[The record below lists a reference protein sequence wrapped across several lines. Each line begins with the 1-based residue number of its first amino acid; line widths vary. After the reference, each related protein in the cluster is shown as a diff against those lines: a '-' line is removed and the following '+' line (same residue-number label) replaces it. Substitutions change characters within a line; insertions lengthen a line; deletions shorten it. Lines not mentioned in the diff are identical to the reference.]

1 MVTIIDFFKALSR
14 SHVYRPLITAMI
26 IGVVCSLIGIF
37 MVLRKLVFLGN
48 GIAHSAFAGGALG
61 ILLGINPLITIG
73 IFAILSAMGIGFVRE
88 KTELSNET
96 AIGILFSLTMALGI
110 IFISLFRTYNTA
122 ISSLLFGSL
131 ASIGA
136 VEVRIIIVFG
146 TVVLLT
152 LFFVRK
158 ELYFT
163 TFDEEL
169 AKANGIPL
177 SFINYI
183 FLLLVALNVVMCITT
198 VGVILVM
205 AFVVTPAAIANQF
218 TYKLNVMILLSV
230 IVSMIGTFLGYM
242 LAFILNISG
251 SATIVV
257 LLTIMFAISMA
268 ISPKRKGKKSE
279 IDDTLCNICEKVV
292 EGVECR
298 YCIPDETLAC
308 LDENGH
314 DHEINERNNI
324 KGDEHNE

>member
-1 MVTIIDFFKALSR
+1 MVTIVDFLNALSR
-14 SHVYRPLITAMI
+14 PHVYKPLITAMI
-26 IGVVCSLIGIF
+26 IGIVCSLIGIF

-61 ILLGINPLITIG
+61 ILLGINPFITIG
-73 IFAILSAMGIGFVRE
+73 IFAILSAVGIGYVRE

-96 AIGILFSLTMALGI
+96 AIGILFSLTMAMGI
-110 IFISLFRTYNTA
+110 IFIGLFKTYNTA

-131 ASIGA
+131 ASISTD
-136 VEVRIIIVFG
+136 EVIVISVFG
-146 TVVLLT
+146 TIVLVT

-169 AKANGIPL
+169 AKANGIPTSL
-177 SFINYI
+177 LNYI

-218 TYKLNVMILLSV
+218 TYKLNNMIFLS
-230 IVSMIGTFLGYM
+230 IIISSLGTFFGYM
-242 LAFILNISG
+242 IAFILDISG
-251 SATIVV
+251 SASIVV
-257 LLTIMFAISMA
+257 LLTIMFGISMA
-268 ISPKRKGKKSE
+268 ISPKRRGKKSDV
-279 IDDTLCNICEKVV
+279 DDTLCNICERVV

-298 YCIPDETLAC
+298 YCVIDESNVC
-308 LDENGH
+308 VDENGH
-314 DHEINERNNI
+314 DHEIHERKNP
-324 KGDEHNE
+324 KEDGRAQ